1 MFTFS
6 TFPKNPCWRY
16 ATGVGGATGDTD
28 TSGREEGGGGGRGGT
43 PLGIVLSLYHY
54 QYEPF

>member
-6 TFPKNPCWRY
+6 AFPKDPCWRY

-28 TSGREEGGGGGRGGT
+28 TSGREEGDGGGRGGM
-43 PLGIVLSLYHY
+43 PLG
-54 QYEPF
+54 